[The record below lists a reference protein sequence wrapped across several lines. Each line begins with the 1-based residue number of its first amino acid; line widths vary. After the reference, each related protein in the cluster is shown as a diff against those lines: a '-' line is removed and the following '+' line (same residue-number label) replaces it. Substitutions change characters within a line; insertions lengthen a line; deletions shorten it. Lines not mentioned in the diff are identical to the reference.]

1 MITGLFGLDLL
12 IVRIR
17 ILMMRFLG
25 LCMGKVYDVFMFY
38 VLIFVIVIVFLLC
51 LEYSTFRIFDK
62 NRTGIIKDKKDKGF
76 GSYV

>member
-1 MITGLFGLDLL
+1 MITGLFGLKSLDLL

-38 VLIFVIVIVFLLC
+38 VFKIFLLLLLFFC
-51 LEYSTFRIFDK
+51 NVWNILLLGYLIRIEL
-62 NRTGIIKDKKDKGF
+62 
-76 GSYV
+76 VL